1 MVIFFFQAEG
11 SIRDLVRSRGLRG
24 VYERQDITS
33 PNATFSAVEWT
44 IYNDSASV
52 NGTAE
57 VADMTPGVHPDP
69 SAANPVSDYL
79 TVRGLTSDDL
89 GTDTNGNGFTV
100 LEEYLAGFG
109 DGSGSDVISYGIDNG
124 ATLALSLTSDLELEP
139 VGIGVALEATSDLG
153 VAFAPVAFSISVV
166 DNDGT
171 FTRSY
176 TETTPPASEQRF
188 LRLSITEE

>member
-1 MVIFFFQAEG
+1 MV
-11 SIRDLVRSRGLRG
+11 
-24 VYERQDITS
+24 
-33 PNATFSAVEWT
+33 
-44 IYNDSASV
+44 
-52 NGTAE
+52 
-57 VADMTPGVHPDP
+57 
-69 SAANPVSDYL
+69 ANPVADYL
-79 TVRGLTSDDL
+79 TVRGLLSDDL

-139 VGIGVALEATSDLG
+139 VGIGVVLEATSDLG
-153 VAFAPVAFSISVV
+153 VAFAPVAFTISVV
-166 DNDGT
+166 PNDGT